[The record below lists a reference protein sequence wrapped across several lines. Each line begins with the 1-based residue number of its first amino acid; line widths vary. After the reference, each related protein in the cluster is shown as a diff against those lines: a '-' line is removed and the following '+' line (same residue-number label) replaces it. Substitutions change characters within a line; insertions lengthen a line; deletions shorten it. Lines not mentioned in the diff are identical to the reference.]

1 MARKKPDDELERLKK
16 QEEELKKELADARK
30 EFISLQREKKEAL
43 RKKINKARK
52 DLTTYQRTQR
62 NKRLIQ
68 LGLLLEA
75 WAEQDP
81 KLHNRMLKDLDRRL
95 IRADLRVL
103 FDLEPLADAPPQ
115 FPASAIPGWS
125 PELISA
131 DSWGAV
137 FKGNTEKLPQKLV
150 GRLIIVT
157 QSNQESWMATVK
169 EVLERSPNRALVRH
183 SGKPKNGDPQ

>member
-1 MARKKPDDELERLKK
+1 MAKKKPDDELERLKK
-16 QEEELKKELADARK
+16 QEEELKKELAAARK
-30 EFISLQREKKEAL
+30 EFIDLQREKKEAL

-81 KLHNRMLKDLDRRL
+81 ELHDRMLEDLDRRL

-115 FPASAIPGWS
+115 FPVSAIPGWS
-125 PELISA
+125 PERISD

-137 FKGNTEKLPQKLV
+137 FKGNTEKLPRKLV
-150 GRLIIVT
+150 GRRIIVT
-157 QSNQESWMATVK
+157 QANQESWTATVK
-169 EVLERSPNRALVRH
+169 EVLERSSHRVLVRH